1 MKPPVRLWLTTPL
14 SGGHTSVRMPGAAPL
29 RRGEASGFCERGV
42 GFKTPHS
49 PSAHAPLVRGAAK
62 AVAFLASLFMALGSA
77 LAQQHDP
84 LRPGIGFEGSAKPPA
99 LVNAENNDRKR
110 TRSYAMQPPT
120 IPHKTDNYQV
130 DRFANKC
137 MTCHARTKA
146 GDTQATPISITHYQD
161 RDGNF
166 LADVSPRRYFCEQCH
181 VVQMQAEPTVKNRFQ
196 DVDALIKK
204 QSKK

>member
-1 MKPPVRLWLTTPL
+1 MKRVLILAAALLAPVI
-14 SGGHTSVRMPGAAPL
+14 A
-29 RRGEASGFCERGV
+29 
-42 GFKTPHS
+42 HS
-49 PSAHAPLVRGAAK
+49 
-62 AVAFLASLFMALGSA
+62 
-77 LAQQHDP
+77 QHDP
-84 LRPGIGFEGSAKPPA
+84 MRPAVGFEQEPKTAP

-130 DRFANKC
+130 DKYANKC
-137 MTCHARTKA
+137 MTCHARTRA
-146 GDTQATPISITHYQD
+146 VETQATPISITHYQD

-181 VVQMQAEPTVKNRFQ
+181 VVQMQTEPAVRNRFQ

-204 QSKK
+204 QKK

>member
-1 MKPPVRLWLTTPL
+1 MSRLIL
-14 SGGHTSVRMPGAAPL
+14 
-29 RRGEASGFCERGV
+29 
-42 GFKTPHS
+42 
-49 PSAHAPLVRGAAK
+49 LVL
-62 AVAFLASLFMALGSA
+62 AFVFSNAFS
-77 LAQQHDP
+77 QQHDP
-84 LRPGIGFEGSAKPPA
+84 LRPGVSFDPDPKTAP

-120 IPHKTDNYQV
+120 IPHKTENYQV

-146 GDTQATPISITHYQD
+146 GETQATPISITHYQD

-181 VVQMQAEPTVKNRFQ
+181 VVQMQTEPTVKNRFQ
-196 DVDALIKK
+196 DVDSIIRKPVAKK
-204 QSKK
+204 